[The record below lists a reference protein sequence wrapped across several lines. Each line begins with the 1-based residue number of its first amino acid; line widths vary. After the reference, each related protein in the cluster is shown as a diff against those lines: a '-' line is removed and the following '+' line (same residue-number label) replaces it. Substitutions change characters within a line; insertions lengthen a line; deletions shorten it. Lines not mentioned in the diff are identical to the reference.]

1 MTTKN
6 PKNPKN
12 PKTKMFTI
20 LSHPVN
26 DESVIFGP
34 PNNVDQT
41 LLGVGFSGSYGPK
54 NSGDPD
60 LINEIEAMPTPENF
74 NSEADQRALMEMFEE
89 LFDADIM
96 HFDVYDPHTTKLTFE
111 VSMRAPACI
120 FYFLTGRRL
129 SEWRRLPNDRRRWLK
144 QEFREIENLVINMV
158 SDGDHDDFIAM
169 KILNFVCGEAGVTNN
184 SIVFYDDAS
193 LATRIRL
200 NFELDEYD
208 SLENGNADMF
218 PHNPEAIVPV

>member
-1 MTTKN
+1 MTA
-6 PKNPKN
+6 KN

-20 LSHPVN
+20 LSHPMD
-26 DESVIFGP
+26 DETPTFMS

-41 LLGVGFSGSYGPK
+41 LFGVGFSGSYDPA
-54 NSGDPD
+54 GDPD
-60 LINEIEAMPTPENF
+60 LIEAMHTPENF
-74 NSEADQRALMEMFEE
+74 NSEADQTALAEMFEE

-96 HFDVYDPHTTKLTFE
+96 HFDVYDTQTTELTFE
-111 VSMRAPACI
+111 VSMRTPACV

-144 QEFREIENLVINMV
+144 QEFREIENLTINMV
-158 SDGDHDDFIAM
+158 SDGDHADFIAM
-169 KILNFVCGEAGVTNN
+169 KILNFVCGEAGVTNK
-184 SIVFYDDAS
+184 SIVFYDDSS
-193 LATRIRL
+193 LATRVGL

-208 SLENGNADMF
+208 SLENGNSDMF